1 MTDYIPN
8 EGDRQLKEAL
18 EQILEEADGDP
29 GAAVGRLLAAQV
41 TIFELAGL
49 SKVDAF
55 DFLGDI
61 IERKRAEVVAS
72 DAIANAQQVGRADC
86 LPPSPPS
93 SGSSTS

>member
-1 MTDYIPN
+1 MTEYIPN

-55 DFLGDI
+55 DFLSDI

-72 DAIANAQQVGRADC
+72 DAIANAQQVGRADRMP
-86 LPPSPPS
+86 PPSS